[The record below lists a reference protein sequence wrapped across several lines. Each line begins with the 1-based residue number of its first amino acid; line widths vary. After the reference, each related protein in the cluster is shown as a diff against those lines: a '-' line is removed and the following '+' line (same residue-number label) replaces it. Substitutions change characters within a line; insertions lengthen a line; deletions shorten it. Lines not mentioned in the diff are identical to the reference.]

1 MAPCYFHGHLQ
12 NVSGF
17 NAEDPEKDKPHYE
30 VTLEITMTRICQS
43 LVVIMTCTLLA
54 LSPAVLSQESKARNY
69 DNQSEEY
76 LAISA
81 VGKAFSTKWKV
92 EVDFGQ
98 AFEWSVKN
106 KDLLRDAKGQVISFN
121 SPVDAL
127 NFLNSQGWN
136 LVTASADETYFYAVM
151 SRKK

>member
-1 MAPCYFHGHLQ
+1 MKSMQQAFFSIIAIAL
-12 NVSGF
+12 
-17 NAEDPEKDKPHYE
+17 
-30 VTLEITMTRICQS
+30 
-43 LVVIMTCTLLA
+43 LVVAPAA
-54 LSPAVLSQESKARNY
+54 LTQESNAKKYA
-69 DNQSEEY
+69 NQSEEY
-76 LAISA
+76 LAITA

-106 KDLLRDAKGQVISFN
+106 KDLLRDEKGQVVSFN

-127 NFLNSQGWN
+127 NFLNSQGWK

-151 SRKK
+151 SRAK